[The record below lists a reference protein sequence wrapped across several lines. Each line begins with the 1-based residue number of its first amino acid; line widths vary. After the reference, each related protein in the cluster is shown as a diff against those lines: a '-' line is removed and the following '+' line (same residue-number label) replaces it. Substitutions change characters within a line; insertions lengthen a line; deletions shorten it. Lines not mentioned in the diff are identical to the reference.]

1 MKINT
6 TAIHDVVFTIL
17 RLAQYDYDRAWKDF
31 DWMCLTDIYE
41 CGFIHNPLNKA
52 NSVLLAEEGL
62 GKNYGEEQSWIKDAA
77 IC

>member
-1 MKINT
+1 MMSSSRFSDWLSMIMIELEKILT
-6 TAIHDVVFTIL
+6 
-17 RLAQYDYDRAWKDF
+17 R
-31 DWMCLTDIYE
+31 MCLTDIYE
-41 CGFIHNPLNKA
+41 CGFIHNPLNKS